1 MNFEGKNAV
10 FELISSKRKTV
21 EKVIVLDKTTDE
33 KHREIV
39 KLAKNDGIKV
49 EFVSK
54 VALDKLSETGHH
66 QGVIAVATD
75 YVYCDLFEEITKAKE
90 QNRHIIIV
98 LLDGVVD
105 PHNLGSVI
113 RTSECCGVTAVVIPK
128 NRSANVNE
136 TVIRASVGALAY
148 VPVCKVTN
156 ISATIEKIKELGIWV
171 YALDMDGTDMYSA
184 NLKGDVAIVVG
195 GEGSGVSRIVREK
208 CDQIVSIPMA
218 GKINSLNA
226 SVSAS
231 VVLYE
236 IYRQNRKG

>member
-10 FELISSKRKTV
+10 FELVSSKSKTI
-21 EKVIVLDKTTDE
+21 EKILILDKTTDE
-33 KHREIV
+33 KHRSIIR
-39 KLAKNDGIKV
+39 LAQENGIKLD
-49 EFVSK
+49 FVSK
-54 VALDKLSETGHH
+54 MVLDKLSETGHH

-75 YVYCDLFEEITKAKE
+75 YVYCDVFEEIEKAKA
-90 QNRHIIIV
+90 NGKRITIV

-105 PHNLGSVI
+105 PHNLGSII
-113 RTSECCGVTAVVIPK
+113 RTSECCGVTAVVVPK
-128 NRSANVNE
+128 NRSALVNE
-136 TVIRASVGALAY
+136 TVIRTSAGALAY

-156 ISATIEKIKELGIWV
+156 ICATIDKLKELGIWV
-171 YALDMDGTDMYSA
+171 YAADMDGTEMYGS

-195 GEGSGVSRIVREK
+195 GEGSGVSRLVREK

-231 VVLYE
+231 VLLYE
-236 IYRQNRKG
+236 IYRQNKG